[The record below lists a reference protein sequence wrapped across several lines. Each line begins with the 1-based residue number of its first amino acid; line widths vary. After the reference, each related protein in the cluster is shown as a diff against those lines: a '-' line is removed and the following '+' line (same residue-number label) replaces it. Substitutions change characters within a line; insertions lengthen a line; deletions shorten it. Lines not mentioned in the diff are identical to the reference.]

1 MNISKK
7 IILLLFNLIIFI
19 ILIMK
24 MLKILPIHNQNKI
37 KVFLGVKI
45 WKHWGT
51 LTKIKK
57 LKLFYGESLFS
68 FNIIYLMSNTPYLS
82 RLNIFLIKKLK
93 YQLYIIK
100 MVYFIHLGIK
110 VIFIK
115 KFRNI

>member
-7 IILLLFNLIIFI
+7 IILLIFNLIIFI

-37 KVFLGVKI
+37 KVFFGGSRSGNI
-45 WKHWGT
+45 GGT

-68 FNIIYLMSNTPYLS
+68 FNIIY
-82 RLNIFLIKKLK
+82 
-93 YQLYIIK
+93 
-100 MVYFIHLGIK
+100 
-110 VIFIK
+110 
-115 KFRNI
+115 